1 METILTY
8 YLMLNDWTRLC
19 CAFHK
24 EKLKIYQTDCDGV
37 LREYDNTF
45 TMDMNLYLQFDRLF
59 LRSLC
64 SEGSVLKGLGGVF

>member
-1 METILTY
+1 M
-8 YLMLNDWTRLC
+8 C

-24 EKLKIYQTDCDGV
+24 EKFQKFIRQIV
-37 LREYDNTF
+37 KEFLREYDNTF

-64 SEGSVLKGLGGVF
+64 CEGSVLKGLGVVF

>member
-1 METILTY
+1 M
-8 YLMLNDWTRLC
+8 
-19 CAFHK
+19 K
-24 EKLKIYQTDCDGV
+24 EC

-64 SEGSVLKGLGGVF
+64 CEGSVLKGLGGGFFSERLLISGQSETFKQLK